1 MNLDY
6 IYIYI
11 MYNIHSFNFQITLSL
26 SWVPHQNFTQQL
38 LKKLAEFRV
47 KPGGGRR
54 VIIIDSYVVIRKDR
68 GILWKR
74 DSNTIGDVVTRD
86 DRGTPETRGR
96 WSSTRASSCRLESRH
111 HLRDC
116 LWCRSFSLV
125 SRQRANAAFRFLH
138 RPRIGWLD
146 TVATRSPTP
155 PLLCF
160 CLHALFIFISRSLT
174 IK

>member
-1 MNLDY
+1 MKIEPWL
-6 IYIYI
+6 YIYI

-26 SWVPHQNFTQQL
+26 SWVPHRNFSQEL

-125 SRQRANAAFRFLH
+125 SRQRASVSIF
-138 RPRIGWLD
+138 
-146 TVATRSPTP
+146 TP
-155 PLLCF
+155 PTY
-160 CLHALFIFISRSLT
+160 RLT
-174 IK
+174 WRRGNSIIIVFPVFTPFSFSFQDLWR